1 MYLINVITAQQLP
14 RMSYQSHCNSAHY
27 KKRYLN
33 STNFLLSV
41 LYCYAMIA
49 VTTVHIS
56 HFATN
61 VLCSTL
67 YDYATAFVKKRH
79 SVHR

>member
-49 VTTVHIS
+49 VTTVHIIVILPPMCC
-56 HFATN
+56 A
-61 VLCSTL
+61 VLCMIMQQHL
-67 YDYATAFVKKRH
+67 
-79 SVHR
+79 